1 MWQHFEILGTGSH
14 LPGTGVSA
22 GDIER
27 RAQLPAGWIDE
38 HTQVAYRYECV
49 APETL
54 TSMARQAILQAM
66 DDARLTWSDID
77 LLIDCST
84 SRHQPIPCNAAI
96 LQSLF
101 LPAADGIPGMDVH
114 GTCLGF
120 LLGLNVANAL
130 FAAGN
135 CRRILLVAS
144 EATLAAAN
152 WAEPESASLLGD
164 GAAAVIVGQRSPL
177 PTYFFRH
184 ETFSE
189 HIEECQ
195 VRGGGHQLPAF
206 EYTPERDASFRFHM
220 AGPRLFKTALRRLP
234 PLVERLLIDS
244 QLPREHVLFVPHQA
258 SPLAVEA
265 MRRRLGIVPERFI
278 NRAATTGNIASAS
291 IPILLDQLRR
301 ERNLPH
307 GQPVLLLGTSAGY
320 SQAGILFTP

>member
-27 RAQLPAGWIDE
+27 RAQLAAGWIDE
-38 HTQVAYRYECV
+38 HTQVANRHECV
-49 APETL
+49 APESL

-66 DDARLTWSDID
+66 DDARLAWPDID

-101 LPAADGIPGMDVH
+101 LPDADGIPGMDVH

-130 FAAGN
+130 FASGN

-152 WAEPESASLLGD
+152 WSEPESASLLGD

-184 ETFSE
+184 ETYSE
-189 HIEECQ
+189 HIDECQ
-195 VRGGGHQLPAF
+195 VRGGGHRLPAF
-206 EYTPERDASFRFHM
+206 DYTPERDASYRFHM
-220 AGPRLFKTALRRLP
+220 EGPRLFKTALQRLP

-244 QLPREHVLFVPHQA
+244 QQPREHVLFVPHQA
-258 SPLAVEA
+258 SPSAVEA
-265 MRRRLGIVPERFI
+265 VRRRLKIVPERFI

-301 ERNLPH
+301 ERTLPR
-307 GQPVLLLGTSAGY
+307 GEPVLLLGTSAGY
-320 SQAGILFTP
+320 SQAGMLFTS